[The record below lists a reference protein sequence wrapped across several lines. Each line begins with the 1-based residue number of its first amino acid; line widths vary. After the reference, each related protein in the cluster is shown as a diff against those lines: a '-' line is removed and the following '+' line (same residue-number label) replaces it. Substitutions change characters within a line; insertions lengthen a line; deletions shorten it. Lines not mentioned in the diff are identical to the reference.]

1 MIGMVS
7 IHGEDLDLFC
17 VSFERSHEAVL
28 QHAVLDE
35 RELVHDLDERSH
47 PSLPA
52 LAQEVIVQF
61 KITTT
66 LLKDY
71 KLFYISVSSK
81 PYVEMRGIAM
91 WFRAMSVVKECSDWL

>member
-1 MIGMVS
+1 MIGIVAN
-7 IHGEDLDLFC
+7 HGEHLDLFC

-35 RELVHDLDERSH
+35 TELVHGLDERLH
-47 PSLPA
+47 PSLPT

-71 KLFYISVSSK
+71 KLFYISVTSK
-81 PYVEMRGIAM
+81 GRTLDSILR
-91 WFRAMSVVKECSDWL
+91 RAGNHVK